1 LSDGGDHHPRFTL
14 NAQHSTI
21 NTETRSIMIARFFL
35 TVGISALVA
44 GVAQSQTPAIAPADV
59 QVAAAVLPLPADS
72 RASATVLGYG
82 ADGKLTTL
90 RKGTGPM
97 ICLADDPK
105 EARFH
110 VACYHDAMEP
120 FMARGR
126 ELRASGVTGPQVDS
140 VRFRESKSGALK
152 VPNHPSSLYSLT
164 GGAFDPATNTAPGAR
179 WLYVVYIPYA
189 TAASTGLSDKP
200 QESAPWLMFPG
211 TPKAHIMF
219 TPRM

>member
-1 LSDGGDHHPRFTL
+1 
-14 NAQHSTI
+14 
-21 NTETRSIMIARFFL
+21 MIARFRW
-35 TVGISALVA
+35 TVVLSVVVA
-44 GVAQSQTPAIAPADV
+44 AMAPAQTPTIAPADD
-59 QVAAAVLPLPADS
+59 QIAAAVLPLPADARS
-72 RASATVLGYG
+72 TATVLGYG

-105 EARFH
+105 EQRFH
-110 VACYHDAMEP
+110 VACYHDSMEP

-126 ELRASGVTGPQVDS
+126 ELRTSGVTGTQVDS
-140 VRFRESKSGALK
+140 VRFREAKAGSLK
-152 VPNHPSSLYSLT
+152 IPNHPSSLYSLT
-164 GGAFDPATNTAPGAR
+164 GGTFDPATKTAPGAR

-200 QESAPWLMFPG
+200 AGNAPWIMFPG

-219 TPRM
+219 TPSM

>member
-1 LSDGGDHHPRFTL
+1 
-14 NAQHSTI
+14 
-21 NTETRSIMIARFFL
+21 MIVRIRWAAVL
-35 TVGISALVA
+35 GVVVA
-44 GVAQSQTPAIAPADV
+44 TVAQAQTPTIAPAED
-59 QVAAAVLPLPADS
+59 QIAAAVLPLPAES
-72 RASATVLGYG
+72 RATATVLGYG

-90 RKGTGPM
+90 RKGTGTM

-105 EARFH
+105 EQRFH

-126 ELRASGVTGPQVDS
+126 ELRTSGVAGPQVDS
-140 VRFRESKSGALK
+140 VRFREAKAGTLK
-152 VPNHPSSLYSLT
+152 IPNHPSSLYSLT
-164 GGAFDPATNTAPGAR
+164 GGTFDPAAKTAPGAR

-200 QESAPWLMFPG
+200 QQDAPWIMFPG